1 MALPSSGPISMSM
14 VATEFSVNQSNI
26 SLTNLG
32 NQLSTPVTSNISLAA
47 SFYGQSAVT
56 LTSISILTYD
66 GGAFGSN
73 SEACDGEEGA
83 NQTYY
88 HDGSNSYVVTGD
100 KIYTTNATSNP
111 LGNGH
116 YRQAYGSKA
125 TQAITI
131 DGGAGEVSDINTC

>member
-14 VATEFSVNQSNI
+14 VATEFSVNQSNV

-56 LTSISILTYD
+56 LTAITILTNGGNAFEG
-66 GGAFGSN
+66 GGA
-73 SEACDGEEGA
+73 ACEGEEGINA
-83 NQTYY
+83 TYY
-88 HDGSNSYVVTGD
+88 HDGSNSYVVAGD
-100 KIYTTNATSNP
+100 KIYITNGTSNP
-111 LGNGH
+111 IGDGY

-125 TQAITI
+125 NQSVLIE
-131 DGGAGEVSDINTC
+131 GGAGLVASADNC